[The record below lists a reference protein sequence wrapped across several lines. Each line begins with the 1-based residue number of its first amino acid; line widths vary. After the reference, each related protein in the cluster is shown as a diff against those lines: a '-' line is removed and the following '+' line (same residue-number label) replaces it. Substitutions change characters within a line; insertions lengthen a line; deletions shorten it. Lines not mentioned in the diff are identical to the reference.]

1 MLSCKL
7 PVMGV
12 ISPDAATHTLWKEV
26 LIQKSHHCTS
36 FTSGSKDFGSLVYNV
51 NGSSCTLLSDRKLG
65 SEGAGQRLNTNPE
78 TSWSWKL
85 KSCKICLVSRCSNNR
100 KISYRSIEFDFY

>member
-1 MLSCKL
+1 MLSYKL

-12 ISPDAATHTLWKEV
+12 TSHDAATHTLWKEV
-26 LIQKSHHCTS
+26 LIQKLHHCTD
-36 FTSGSKDFGSLVYNV
+36 FTSGSKDVGSSVYNV

-78 TSWSWKL
+78 T
-85 KSCKICLVSRCSNNR
+85 
-100 KISYRSIEFDFY
+100 F